1 MYVTTEGGL
10 RYLGPLSRTDPMLLG
25 LARRFVHSGASV
37 WDVGANVG
45 LFAFAAASRARSVLA
60 LERDIT
66 LVRLLRRTTAAQG
79 APVDVLPVA
88 VSGARGVERFVI
100 ARRLR
105 STNHLEGVG
114 TTMTGGIREQVIVPT
129 VTLDWLATQF
139 PLSDL
144 VKIDIE
150 GAELIAL
157 RQGQALLERR
167 PILICEVAD
176 EAADGVG
183 QLLHGFGYTLH
194 DGGRP
199 GLPVVE
205 PPPCSTVALPPGVG
219 GRGPAA

>member
-10 RYLGPLSRTDPMLLG
+10 RYLGPLSRTDPILLG
-25 LARRFVHSGASV
+25 LARRFVNPGDRV
-37 WDVGANVG
+37 WDIGANVG

-60 LERDIT
+60 VEPDIT
-66 LVRLLRRTTAAQG
+66 LARLLRRTATAQG
-79 APVDVLPVA
+79 APVDVLPLA
-88 VSGARGVERFVI
+88 VSSAMGVERFVI
-100 ARRLR
+100 AKRSR

-114 TTMTGGIREQVIVPT
+114 TTMTGGTREEVIVPT

-139 PLSDL
+139 PPPDL

-167 PILICEVAD
+167 PVLICEVED
-176 EAADGVG
+176 
-183 QLLHGFGYTLH
+183 

-199 GLPVVE
+199 ELPVVE
-205 PPPCSTVALPPGVG
+205 RPTCTTVALPPGVG
-219 GRGPAA
+219 GRGPAG